1 MIRLIC
7 LADIHINERDRA
19 GEGAAIREWMIR
31 TLPDYEPSAYLI
43 GGDLLHGR
51 STVAERNA
59 AMGLLRPLSDS
70 AEVIGVY
77 GNHEVPRDLDIYNAI
92 PNVHFY
98 AMPAVHL
105 IDGCAIAC
113 LPWLRF
119 VPHANETRLSATD
132 LAAEAQR
139 FVARELDAL
148 RHNLEDIAPR
158 GPRVMLGHAMIRGAK
173 TALGQPV
180 PLGAEFELGLEDLAP
195 FNCDTYLFGHVHK
208 GQDFLLGNGTS
219 VIYPGSSHRTVYG
232 EIDEKRVVLV
242 KIDDRGWASI
252 EYIPTPARPMLLCET
267 AWTPSGWDGDASIDQ
282 LVADV
287 AACKLAPEVR
297 FRYSVPSSC
306 REKGTID
313 AGRVAARL
321 KAAGALTVKPEPK
334 TIVETAPRAPEIVRA
349 PNIQE
354 QLRVLFRRQGKDDDT
369 IARLLSRL
377 PSVQKESSR

>member
-1 MIRLIC
+1 MRLIC

-43 GGDLLHGR
+43 GGDLLHAR

-59 AMGLLRPLSDS
+59 AMNLLRPLADN

-77 GNHEVPRDLDIYNAI
+77 GNHEVKDDLAIYNAI
-92 PNVHFY
+92 PSVHFY
-98 AMPAVHL
+98 QAPAVHV
-105 IDGCAIAC
+105 IDGCAIPC
-113 LPWLRF
+113 LPWLRY
-119 VPHANETRLSATD
+119 VPRAGETSLPAAA
-132 LAAEAQR
+132 LADAAQR
-139 FVARELDAL
+139 FAQDHLERL
-148 RHNLEDIAPR
+148 RRDLEDLAPTM
-158 GPRVMLGHAMIRGAK
+158 PRVMLGHAMIRGAK
-173 TALGQPV
+173 KALGQPV
-180 PLGAEFELGLEDLAP
+180 PLGAEFELGLDDLAP
-195 FNCDTYLFGHVHK
+195 FNCDAYVFGHIHM
-208 GQDFLLGNGTS
+208 GQDWTINDHAP
-219 VIYPGSSHRTVYG
+219 VIYPGSAHRTTYG
-232 EIDEKRVVLV
+232 EIDEKRVVVLTFEE
-242 KIDDRGWASI
+242 DDSLDV